1 VRADRPSR
9 LLSGSELRELLV
21 LRARLRETAVGLPRA
36 ALHAT
41 LVAME
46 QARAGRPPRPIAA
59 MTGGELLRE
68 LKWRLE
74 TASATELRAGAASV
88 ERARRAL
95 AARVRRGARRTGRA

>member
-1 VRADRPSR
+1 MVMRPDRPSR
-9 LLSGSELRELLV
+9 QLSGSELRELLV

-36 ALHAT
+36 ALHAA

-46 QARAGRPPRPIAA
+46 QAHAGRPPRPVAL

-74 TASATELRAGAASV
+74 TASPAELRAGAASV
-88 ERARRAL
+88 ERARRARARREARR
-95 AARVRRGARRTGRA
+95 AARA

>member
-1 VRADRPSR
+1 MRADRPSR

-36 ALHAT
+36 ALHET

-46 QARAGRPPRPIAA
+46 QARQGRPPRPIAA

-68 LKWRLE
+68 LKWRLQ
-74 TASATELRAGAASV
+74 TASAAELRAAAAIV

-95 AARVRRGARRTGRA
+95 AARARREAHRAGRA